1 MGNLAGAVQYLQAS
15 HPAHWS
21 AMADPPSSDAHRKSQ
36 RFCLLCA
43 TSSSLRAVILSFQ
56 PCSTKSWRHC
66 FQKFVAAKNRF
77 GRMACFAC
85 LVGIVSSRQGA
96 LACKALLIYEAA
108 VHWHWSHT
116 NNAFRTHVQLS
127 LTRSLHLS
135 SISTECAMFWFSLS
149 GKIFWPVFF
158 LPKAL
163 FDCCH
168 NMMQPHHDSCYGA
181 IVKNT
186 IDISSIFCVA
196 YCYCPSSDLEYH
208 LEKRK
213 SLTIRHVPDARDI

>member
-1 MGNLAGAVQYLQAS
+1 MIPKVCGS
-15 HPAHWS
+15 
-21 AMADPPSSDAHRKSQ
+21 KK
-36 RFCLLCA
+36 C
-43 TSSSLRAVILSFQ
+43 
-56 PCSTKSWRHC
+56 
-66 FQKFVAAKNRF
+66 F

-85 LVGIVSSRQGA
+85 LLEIVSSRQGA

-127 LTRSLHLS
+127 LTRSFHLS

-158 LPKAL
+158 SPPSPKAL

-181 IVKNT
+181 IVKSKM
-186 IDISSIFCVA
+186 DITSPTIFCFAFCFVQVLIKNITFRKEKVW
-196 YCYCPSSDLEYH
+196 PSCMFLMRGMFLWS
-208 LEKRK
+208 
-213 SLTIRHVPDARDI
+213 S